1 MIISELTPH
10 ITHDAARESCRCPIG
25 AVTTGSAV
33 TLAFTDGLAS
43 VLDAEL
49 VLYGDGFESRHEMA
63 LADGRWYVRV
73 TMPEEAAA
81 LWYVFRISLSGG
93 EYWLCAGEGGR
104 FGQLMSAR
112 GEGFRL
118 TVYDRNFETPAW
130 FRRSIMYQI
139 FPDRFARD
147 WSDTAREGIEKH
159 RAMGRHVKYHE
170 DWNEPVDWQPNSAD
184 GFYFPLD
191 FYGGTLK
198 GVESRLNYL
207 KSLGVGVIYFNPVF
221 EACSNH
227 RYDTADYLNIDPIL
241 GTNADFEN
249 LCTAAERMGIRI
261 MLDGVFSHTGADS
274 IYFNKFSHYPDAGAY
289 NAGSAS
295 PYYGWYDFRRFPNEY
310 RCWWNFPDLPEVDEG
325 NADWRDFVITGRDS
339 VVRTWIRRGAS
350 GWRLDVADELPDE
363 ALCLI
368 RQAAKAE
375 DPDAV
380 VLGEVWEDA
389 VIKYS
394 YGSRRKYALGES
406 LDSVMNYPF
415 RTAVIDFL
423 CFRTDAR
430 ALAAFLL
437 GQRLNYPAPMYWSL
451 MNLLSSHDV
460 ERVRTALATR
470 LDARSMSREQQAGFI
485 VGDAQD
491 ARGAAMQKLAA
502 AIQYTLPGVPCVY
515 YGDETGMGGMLDPF
529 DRAPFTS
536 GARPLTDWYSTLGKI
551 RNAHDALST
560 GAAAFLRPIRT
571 SSAYCAASRAG
582 RTSSA
587 RARRTGPS
595 SPS

>member
-63 LADGRWYVRV
+63 LSDGRWYVSV
-73 TMPEEAAA
+73 TMPEEPAA

-118 TVYDRNFETPAW
+118 TVYAGGFETPAW
-130 FRRSIMYQI
+130 FRRCIMYQI

-241 GTNADFEN
+241 GTNADFED

-295 PYYGWYDFRRFPNEY
+295 PYYGWYDFRHYPNDY

-339 VVRTWIRRGAS
+339 VVRTGYAAARPAGGWTWPTSCRTRRSAS
-350 GWRLDVADELPDE
+350 SVRL
-363 ALCLI
+363 
-368 RQAAKAE
+368 
-375 DPDAV
+375 
-380 VLGEVWEDA
+380 
-389 VIKYS
+389 
-394 YGSRRKYALGES
+394 RRL
-406 LDSVMNYPF
+406 
-415 RTAVIDFL
+415 RT
-423 CFRTDAR
+423 RTPSCSARSGRTRSSSTATAR
-430 ALAAFLL
+430 A
-437 GQRLNYPAPMYWSL
+437 GNTPW
-451 MNLLSSHDV
+451 
-460 ERVRTALATR
+460 
-470 LDARSMSREQQAGFI
+470 
-485 VGDAQD
+485 
-491 ARGAAMQKLAA
+491 
-502 AIQYTLPGVPCVY
+502 
-515 YGDETGMGGMLDPF
+515 
-529 DRAPFTS
+529 
-536 GARPLTDWYSTLGKI
+536 
-551 RNAHDALST
+551 
-560 GAAAFLRPIRT
+560 
-571 SSAYCAASRAG
+571 ASRW
-582 RTSSA
+582 T
-587 RARRTGPS
+587 PS
-595 SPS
+595 

>member
-63 LADGRWYVRV
+63 LSDGRWYVSV
-73 TMPEEAAA
+73 TMPEEPAA

-118 TVYDRNFETPAW
+118 TVYAGGFETPAW
-130 FRRSIMYQI
+130 FRRCIMYQI

-170 DWNEPVDWQPNSAD
+170 GWNEPVDWQPNSAD

-241 GTNADFEN
+241 GTNADFED

-289 NAGSAS
+289 NAGAAS
-295 PYYGWYDFRRFPNEY
+295 PYYGWYDFRHYPNDY
-310 RCWWNFPDLPEVDEG
+310 RCWWNFPDLPEVD
-325 NADWRDFVITGRDS
+325 
-339 VVRTWIRRGAS
+339 
-350 GWRLDVADELPDE
+350 
-363 ALCLI
+363 
-368 RQAAKAE
+368 
-375 DPDAV
+375 
-380 VLGEVWEDA
+380 
-389 VIKYS
+389 
-394 YGSRRKYALGES
+394 
-406 LDSVMNYPF
+406 
-415 RTAVIDFL
+415 
-423 CFRTDAR
+423 
-430 ALAAFLL
+430 
-437 GQRLNYPAPMYWSL
+437 
-451 MNLLSSHDV
+451 
-460 ERVRTALATR
+460 
-470 LDARSMSREQQAGFI
+470 
-485 VGDAQD
+485 
-491 ARGAAMQKLAA
+491 
-502 AIQYTLPGVPCVY
+502 
-515 YGDETGMGGMLDPF
+515 
-529 DRAPFTS
+529 
-536 GARPLTDWYSTLGKI
+536 
-551 RNAHDALST
+551 
-560 GAAAFLRPIRT
+560 
-571 SSAYCAASRAG
+571 
-582 RTSSA
+582 
-587 RARRTGPS
+587 
-595 SPS
+595 